1 MIGGCGNG
9 SGVRVRELNRCYYHR
24 LVVIGGIQAGP
35 LLLHWSEW
43 TDGRTWTPWTWN
55 DPRDGVFVNKHVELT
70 HLTDD
75 DAAAAADVA
84 DSRSSVTCDSLHP
97 SINQSHFHPSPP
109 LLASTRYSRNK
120 RIERDHFVDA
130 TAATHRSAL
139 FIHPEILYRRRTIA
153 QYDIQI
159 CSPTCWYFVFDTSDL
174 KVAVAIARSL
184 YCWDSLA
191 RVKHEAKI
199 SLNEKL

>member
-109 LLASTRYSRNK
+109 LLASHRYSRNK

-139 FIHPEILYRRRTIA
+139 FIHPEILYRRRTIVA
-153 QYDIQI
+153 RTTYKFVRPRVDISSSIHRIWKLQSQSRVV
-159 CSPTCWYFVFDTSDL
+159 C
-174 KVAVAIARSL
+174 IAEIR
-184 YCWDSLA
+184 
-191 RVKHEAKI
+191 
-199 SLNEKL
+199 